1 MKHLLFSILI
11 IILSLPVFGQYDFKD
26 AFYINNSGDTIY
38 GQIDYNTPSKN
49 SKYFIY
55 RLDSLSPVKKHLP
68 KDVQVYS
75 FINSKTFVSKNI
87 IVSDSTRTLFFEYL
101 VNGVVDLY
109 FIHINGFDNFLI
121 TKNGERFEL
130 TNKEIYSQ
138 YKTSKR
144 YSNQY
149 IGVLQYLMQDAPSMH
164 EKINQTKFT
173 AVSLIELVQEYH
185 RQTCSPNQVCT
196 VYFRKGEKLN
206 DVKWKW
212 SFGVSLDYVSSKT
225 LIGTGIQEF
234 GISKHKNPFYRIIE
248 SNISSNSK
256 STYLSPGVQLNIS
269 RNTKSSLQIGL
280 QYAKSTTSNLNVT
293 SLITPISWQYDLAR
307 YTKVIPYIQMGIST
321 NIYLNAEFNDLYMV
335 YQKLEVDGPNPI
347 YGPSITRLLGD
358 DDLDKSVKLQYNF
371 GAGIKTHIFKTHI
384 IKLDFRLQG
393 GSHTY
398 TFGEGIELY
407 TTTRVKF
414 RNLLMG
420 ISVFL

>member
-1 MKHLLFSILI
+1 MKHLLISVLT
-11 IILSLPVFGQYDFKD
+11 IILSLPVFAQYDFKD
-26 AFYINNSGDTIY
+26 AYYINNSGDSIY

-49 SKYFIY
+49 SKFFIF
-55 RLDSLSPVKKHLP
+55 RSDSLSPVKKFLP
-68 KDVQVYS
+68 QEVKVYS

-87 IVSDSTRTLFFEYL
+87 TISDSVRTLFLEYL
-101 VNGVVDLY
+101 VDGVVDLY

-121 TKNGERFEL
+121 IKNGERFEL

-138 YKTSKR
+138 NKSSKR

-173 AVSLIELVQEYH
+173 GPSLIALVQEYH
-185 RQTCSPNQVCT
+185 KQTCSPDQVCT

-234 GISKHKNPFYRIIE
+234 NMSYNENPIFRIIE
-248 SNISSNSK
+248 SNISSTSK
-256 STYLSPGVQLNIS
+256 STYFSPGLQLNIS

-280 QYAKSTTSNLNVT
+280 QYAKSTTANLNVT
-293 SLITPISWQYDLAR
+293 TLVTPISWQYDLAR
-307 YTKVIPYIQMGIST
+307 YTKVIPYIQLGLT
-321 NIYLNAEFNDLYMV
+321 GNLYLNAEFNDLYII
-335 YQKLEVDGPNPI
+335 YQELEVDAINPI
-347 YGPSITRLLGD
+347 YGPNITRLLGD
-358 DDLDKSVKLQYNF
+358 DDLDKSVKLQYNI
-371 GAGIKTHIFKTHI
+371 GAGIKTYIFKTHI
-384 IKLDFRLQG
+384 VKLDFRLQG
-393 GSHTY
+393 GSHSY
-398 TFGEGIELY
+398 SFGEDLY
-407 TTTRVKF
+407 TLTRVKV
-414 RNLLMG
+414 RNFVIG